1 MDNRI
6 SDSGITS
13 TFQFVNYKID
23 KIDFQLEP
31 MTNNIVCQKQ
41 NVDVK
46 FSIAFSNAL
55 KFEERE
61 NKTFYVSRLQAKV
74 DLFNNKEVLAKGI
87 FSISGIF
94 STENAFSEEVEQ
106 NLIKNQAPAILLPYL
121 RAAITNILAS
131 SGFDTVILPLVNIQ
145 AAAKTSHIE
154 IENI

>member
-6 SDSGITS
+6 SDSGVTS

-41 NVDVK
+41 NVDVE
-46 FSIAFSNAL
+46 FGIAFSNAL
-55 KFEERE
+55 KFEERK

-145 AAAKTSHIE
+145 AAAKTAHIE
-154 IENI
+154 IESI